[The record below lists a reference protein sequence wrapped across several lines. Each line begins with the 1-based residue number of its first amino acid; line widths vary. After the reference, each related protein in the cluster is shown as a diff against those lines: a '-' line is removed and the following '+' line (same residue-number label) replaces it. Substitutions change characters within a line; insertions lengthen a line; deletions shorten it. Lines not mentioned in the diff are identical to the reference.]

1 MLRANTSSPAAHLT
15 HQDTVQSVVHDLR
28 TPMTVIKGNLQL
40 LLSGVMGPMSDE
52 QIELIQRSV
61 GPLEDLIL
69 MTENL
74 LQSAALEKSELTL
87 KLEDVDLDKLLADTI
102 DFYSI
107 PFKQREMQIFRDG
120 NTFGQRLRVDIF
132 WMKRV
137 LSNLIWNAYKFTP
150 DHGKVVIQAFHRQ
163 GGLDLIIED
172 NGRGIPAD
180 KLGTIFQKFTQASPA
195 KDCKSGSGLGLW
207 ICKHILEMHGGSI
220 RVESEE
226 GKGSRFT
233 LFLPSN
239 CIL

>member
-1 MLRANTSSPAAHLT
+1 M
-15 HQDTVQSVVHDLR
+15 HQETVLSVIHDLR

-40 LLSGVMGPMSDE
+40 LMSGVMGQMTEE
-52 QIELIQRSV
+52 QRMLIQRSV

-87 KLEDVDLDKLLADTI
+87 KREDVDLDKLLSDTI

-120 NTFGQRLRVDIF
+120 NTFGQRLRVDLF

-150 DHGKVVIQAFHRQ
+150 DHGKVVIQVFQRGA
-163 GGLDLIIED
+163 GLDLIIED
-172 NGRGIPAD
+172 NGRGIPAE
-180 KLGTIFQKFTQASPA
+180 KLTRVFEKFVQASPN
-195 KDCKSGSGLGLW
+195 DRKSGTGLGLW
-207 ICKHILEMHGGSI
+207 ICKHVLELHGGSI
-220 RVESEE
+220 RVESQE
-226 GKGSRFT
+226 GKGSRFILT
-233 LFLPSN
+233 IPST